1 MVRIRIAFTI
11 SEAHIILTSS
21 SHVKIIPT
29 ITFIKVRIAFFSEL
43 VFKNTSDQTTTTN
56 TTTSIILIM
65 VKSKRLPQT
74 NPYPN
79 FLIASSLVA
88 WTKQLVDPL
97 LEVPFVE
104 VPFLVV
110 VPFVG
115 ITLVVMVPFVDMTFV
130 DLTLVVMVPLYMFVV
145 ALNMI

>member
-1 MVRIRIAFTI
+1 MVRISIIAFTI

-65 VKSKRLPQT
+65 VKSKRMPQ
-74 NPYPN
+74 NMR
-79 FLIASSLVA
+79 
-88 WTKQLVDPL
+88 
-97 LEVPFVE
+97 
-104 VPFLVV
+104 LVV
-110 VPFVG
+110 VTF
-115 ITLVVMVPFVDMTFV
+115 DMTF
-130 DLTLVVMVPLYMFVV
+130 L
-145 ALNMI
+145 